1 MTSPPLWVYPE
12 TMAQYGTAQLAFP
25 EFRGAARRLVV
36 LNLAAFFLFQIIAFT
51 QNAFLI
57 EILNRLPF
65 NPVNFLRGAWWQP
78 VTYSFVHPTLMGT
91 FFELLSLWFLVSFL
105 EMERTSEW
113 ATGLYASS
121 VLGTAATA
129 LLLHLLGVRGS
140 VTLYGCFGGIFGL
153 LIAIGVLFGD
163 REFRLF
169 FVIAIKARYLAAI
182 YALLTLAML
191 FSEQSYYAFAE
202 LGGAIAGLLFIWLVP
217 RRGFSFSLSE
227 SWYALRNRYYRN
239 KRRRAAKKFEVYMH
253 RQGRTVRFDG
263 QGKYIDEDNEDK
275 SRWN

>member
-1 MTSPPLWVYPE
+1 
-12 TMAQYGTAQLAFP
+12 MAQYGTTQLAFP

-36 LNLAAFFLFQIIAFT
+36 FNLATFFLYQIAALTGSEFFASIIQGA
-51 QNAFLI
+51 I
-57 EILNRLPF
+57 F
-65 NPVNFLRGAWWQP
+65 NPVNFLHGAWWQP
-78 VTYSFVHPTLMGT
+78 LTYSFVHPSLMGT

-121 VLGTAATA
+121 VLGTAASA
-129 LLLHLLGVRGS
+129 LLLRLAGVSGS

-182 YALLTLAML
+182 YALLTLALL
-191 FSEQSYYAFAE
+191 FSEQKMYAFAE

-263 QGKYIDEDNEDK
+263 QGKYIDEDQEDK
-275 SRWN
+275 KRWN

>member
-1 MTSPPLWVYPE
+1 MTSSPLWVYPE
-12 TMAQYGTAQLAFP
+12 TMAQYSTTQLAFP
-25 EFRGAARRLVV
+25 DFRGAARRLVV
-36 LNLAAFFLFQIIAFT
+36 LNLAAFFLYQIAAFFQSELFASIVQRAI
-51 QNAFLI
+51 
-57 EILNRLPF
+57 F
-65 NPVNFLRGAWWQP
+65 NPVNFLHGAWWQP
-78 VTYSFVHPTLMGT
+78 LTYSFVHPTLMET

-121 VLGTAATA
+121 VLGTAAAA
-129 LLLHLLGVRGS
+129 LLLHLLGVPGS
-140 VTLYGCFGGIFGL
+140 VALYGCFGGIFGL

-191 FSEQSYYAFAE
+191 FSEQKLYAFAE

-217 RRGFSFSLSE
+217 RRGFRFSLSE

-263 QGKYIDEDNEDK
+263 QGRYIDDDNDK

>member
-1 MTSPPLWVYPE
+1 MTSSTLWVYPE
-12 TMAQYGTAQLAFP
+12 TMAQYSTTQLAFP
-25 EFRGAARRLVV
+25 DFRGAARRLVL
-36 LNLAAFFLFQIIAFT
+36 LNLAAFFLLQIAAFSRSDLLGKIVGG
-51 QNAFLI
+51 AF
-57 EILNRLPF
+57 F
-65 NPVNFLRGAWWQP
+65 SPVNFLHGAWWQP
-78 VTYSFVHPTLMGT
+78 LTYSFVHPTIFGT

-121 VLGTAATA
+121 VLGTAAAA
-129 LLLHLLGVRGS
+129 LLLHLLGVPGS
-140 VTLYGCFGGIFGL
+140 ITFNGCFGGIFGL

-191 FSEQSYYAFAE
+191 FSEQKIFAFAQ
-202 LGGAIAGLLFIWLVP
+202 LGGAIAGLAFIWLAP
-217 RRGFSFSLSE
+217 RQGLSFSLSE
-227 SWYALRNRYYRN
+227 SWYALRNRYYRS
-239 KRRRAAKKFEVYMH
+239 KRRRAAKRFEVYMN

-263 QGKYIDEDNEDK
+263 QGKYIDDDQDDK
-275 SRWN
+275 KRWN